1 MKIKLATLRN
11 ARSQGYQYVFHY
23 DEYNRAPCLQLRRR
37 RRLVR
42 VGYCQIQCLDK
53 WHLTYDTP
61 ITGDVIGYLTPAE
74 VEDLLAQ
81 IEALPVEAAA

>member
-1 MKIKLATLRN
+1 MLAAKGISMYSITTNTIVRHAYSYGGDEGLFELAVVKFN
-11 ARSQGYQYVFHY
+11 A
-23 DEYNRAPCLQLRRR
+23 
-37 RRLVR
+37 
-42 VGYCQIQCLDK
+42 LDK